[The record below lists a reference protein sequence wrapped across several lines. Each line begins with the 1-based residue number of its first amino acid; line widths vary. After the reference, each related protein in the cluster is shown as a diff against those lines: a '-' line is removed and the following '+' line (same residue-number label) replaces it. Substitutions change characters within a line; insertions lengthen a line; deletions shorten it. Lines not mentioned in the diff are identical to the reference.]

1 MANVPPP
8 RNRRKHALTSSI
20 IDSLE
25 LADYCSR
32 RDEYVYPDDC
42 LRCFQSHAQLQ
53 MTFRLRTHC
62 TDTHLLPF

>member
-1 MANVPPP
+1 
-8 RNRRKHALTSSI
+8 
-20 IDSLE
+20 LE